1 MEVFYMKNFTAE
13 VSETV
18 KFREFT
24 TYGELCYVRE
34 VARRYGCKPVD
45 CDSFQF
51 YRFLADIFHYG
62 KIVGVRNER
71 EKKRGIEK

>member
-1 MEVFYMKNFTAE
+1 MKNYTAE

-34 VARRYGCKPVD
+34 VAR